1 MYRRSPIAILALSVV
16 LCACTGTSQTSGQ
29 SGPSEP
35 TSEPAE
41 EAQGPSVAEYETFD
55 PSGYAARAPERT
67 VEVTHQVPARLL
79 QGRADEGVRRTVEG
93 FRIQVFSARDKQ
105 AAQDF
110 RERVR
115 QWWERRKDD
124 APSTVL
130 GDDPPI
136 VVQYSQPYYR
146 VRMGAFADRD
156 AAEEALAFID
166 DEYTNAFISRGTVTV
181 VQ

>member
-1 MYRRSPIAILALSVV
+1 MRHLSPLSVV
-16 LCACTGTSQTSGQ
+16 VLALALCACTGASRTSGQ

-35 TSEPAE
+35 TSDPAE
-41 EAQGPSVAEYETFD
+41 ETQGPSVAEYETFD
-55 PSGYAARAPERT
+55 PSGYTARPPERT

-124 APSTVL
+124 APSSVF
-130 GDDPPI
+130 GEDPPI

-146 VRMGAFADRD
+146 VRLGAFADRD
-156 AAEEALAFID
+156 VAEEALSFID

-181 VQ
+181 TQ